1 MTYIISLCVYGLD
14 DIEAF
19 APKQKSLALL
29 GWKDARKIKNNYQ
42 VWRLLTPTF
51 LHGNAYHIIANL
63 TAQTF
68 LGNGIEAGIGTY
80 RMIFLYFVTG
90 IGGMLLSSIYKPESF
105 AIGCSTSVFGL
116 VGYYVSYIITGWW
129 YMGREAPG

>member
-29 GWKDARKIKNNYQ
+29 GWKDSRKIKNNYQ

-63 TAQTF
+63 NAQLF

-80 RMIFLYFVTG
+80 RMIFLYFTTG
-90 IGGMLLSSIYKPESF
+90 IGGMLLSAIYKPESF

-116 VGYYVSYIITGWW
+116 VGYYVSYVITGWW
-129 YMGREAPG
+129 YMGR